1 MNRSLYFVVLIIS
14 LLLTPVQAK
23 RLTPEQVPEPLQP
36 WTDWVMQSHPDH
48 HCPFLYNNFQQKRC
62 SWPSRLK
69 LNLNDQNGKF
79 SIQWQVYSES
89 WIELPGSSKFWP
101 LSVEVNQKPALV
113 LVKNSKPV
121 IKLAA
126 GSYQIKG
133 IFKWDFIPDN
143 LPIPADT
150 GLINLNVKGKS
161 INYPTIKNGQVW
173 LKESDI
179 GRKKPKS
186 IQNNLDLQVFRKIND
201 DVPLQV
207 TTRLILEVAGDQREI
222 KLAHPLLDDSIPISL
237 NSPLPARLEPDGHL
251 LVQVRPGRW
260 QIELL
265 SRHSQLT
272 NQISLNVKDKNW
284 PEAEIWSFQNQPYQR
299 VVEIEQ
305 VTPVDPNQTNLPDA
319 WKNLPAYR
327 VNQGESMVI
336 KTLRRGDPEPEPSQ
350 LHLQRKLWLDF
361 DGGGYTINDRITGK
375 MTQGWR
381 LNTLPEIQL
390 GQVMLNGNSQLITQL
405 PDGKAQ
411 GVEVRKGAIELTAD
425 SRLTQSIKNLSATGW
440 AQHFHQVNAVLNLP
454 PGWRLLAATGVDNV
468 PNSWISRWTLL
479 DLFLVLIAALAVTR
493 LWSLPWGLFALITL
507 AIIWHEADAP
517 RFIWLNVL
525 AATALLQVLPTGQFR
540 KVLTWYRNAS
550 WLVLLIL
557 VIPFMINQVRMGLYP
572 QLEMPWQRMDSQ
584 HYSFAEADLEMAS
597 APAAME
603 QAASGS
609 LSKVRRMAKKVPNK
623 YYSEKAVNFNRIDPD
638 ANVQT
643 GPGLPQWQW
652 HSINLSWNGS
662 VDSQQQ
668 VQFWYITPMMSK
680 LLHLARVIFITLL
693 ILMLFGVINK
703 RFVWEA
709 KMQPLVVALVL
720 LPLLSAFPAQNVFA
734 EYPDQAMLD
743 ELEKRLLEAPECLPN
758 CAQISSL
765 GLSIDP
771 NKIKLTLQAHA
782 QQAVVIPLPVNNKQ
796 WLPDKVQIDGKLAPA
811 MYRSHDGKLW
821 LQLEKGEHTIL
832 LTGKVPVHDRFVL
845 PLPLRPHRVNVH
857 NTGWQ
862 IDGVYEHGRAGGQ
875 LQFSRIR
882 TETTG
887 KNSKNTLEPG
897 VLPPFIRV
905 ERTLQLGL
913 DWRVKSRIV
922 RMSPGNAAIVLQVP
936 LLTGESVTT
945 AGMRV
950 KNGKLQINMP
960 AKQSQLSWE
969 SVLSK
974 AAQIDFIAP
983 DTEQWTEVWRA
994 DVSPIWHIETTG
1006 IAVVH
1011 HQDKQ
1016 GRWLPEWRPWA
1027 GEEVSLAISR
1037 PEAIKGQTLTI
1048 DKSEI
1053 VMKPGKRIQE
1063 GTLKLSLR
1071 SSQGSQHTIA
1081 LPEKAKLQ
1089 AVTINGVTQPIRQN
1103 GKQLTLP
1110 VKPGTQNIIISW
1122 LQGSALGNIFQTP
1135 QLNIGQASVNSH
1147 VQVSLGEDRWV
1158 LFTWGPR
1165 FGPAVLFWGVL
1176 VVIILLAFG
1185 LSKVKLTPLKFWQW
1199 SLLLIGLSQ
1208 IPIIFAMVV
1217 VAWLI
1222 ALGVRR
1228 EKSSIDADYFNL
1240 AQVSLAI
1247 LTLSSLVILFIA
1259 IEQGLL
1265 GSPDMQITGNSS
1277 SAYTLNWYQDRSAEI
1292 LPTATVISVPL
1303 TIYRVLMLFWSLWL
1317 AISLLNWLKWGWHC
1331 FNNGG
1336 LWKQTEKKKQLPK
1349 VKEDRQEINSQ

>member
-1 MNRSLYFVVLIIS
+1 MNRSMYFVVLIIS

-23 RLTPEQVPEPLQP
+23 QLTQEQVPEPLQP
-36 WTDWVMQSHPDH
+36 WTNWVMQSHPDH
-48 HCPFLYNNFQQKRC
+48 HCPFLYNNFQHKRC
-62 SWPSRLK
+62 SWPSRL
-69 LNLNDQNGKF
+69 NLDLDDKNGKF
-79 SIQWQVYSES
+79 SIHWQVYSES

-101 LSVEVNQKPALV
+101 LNVEINQKPALV
-113 LVKNSKPV
+113 LVKNSKPI
-121 IKLAA
+121 IKLSA
-126 GSYQIKG
+126 GSYQIEG
-133 IFKWDFIPDN
+133 VFKWDFIPEN

-150 GLINLNVKGKS
+150 GLITLNVKGKS
-161 INYPTIKNGQVW
+161 INYPTIKKGQVW

-237 NSPLPARLEPDGHL
+237 KSSLPARLEPDGRL

-260 QIELL
+260 QIDLL

-272 NQISLNVKDKNW
+272 HQISLNVKDKNW

-305 VTPVDPNQTNLPDA
+305 VTPIDPNQTNLPDA
-319 WKNLPAYR
+319 WKSLPAYR

-336 KTLRRGDPEPEPSQ
+336 KTLRRGDPEPEPNQ

-375 MTQGWR
+375 MTHGWR
-381 LNTLPEIQL
+381 LNSLPEIQL

-405 PDGKAQ
+405 PEGKVQ

-425 SRLTQSIKNLSATGW
+425 SRLTQSIKDLSATGW

-454 PGWRLLAATGVDNV
+454 PGWRLLATTGVDNV

-479 DLFLVLIAALAVTR
+479 DLFLVLIAAFAVAR
-493 LWSLPWGLFALITL
+493 LWNLPWGLFALITL
-507 AIIWHEADAP
+507 AIIWHEVGAP

-525 AATALLQVLPTGQFR
+525 AVTALLQVLPEGQFR

-550 WLVLLIL
+550 WLALLVL
-557 VIPFMINQVRMGLYP
+557 VIPFMITQVRMGLYP
-572 QLEMPWQRMDSQ
+572 QLEMPWQKMDSQ
-584 HYSFAEADLEMAS
+584 QYGEAEADFEMAES
-597 APAAME
+597 APIEMKAKMV
-603 QAASGS
+603 
-609 LSKVRRMAKKVPNK
+609 SKSQRRMRSPKQSSYLAD
-623 YYSEKAVNFNRIDPD
+623 KAVNFNRIDPD

-652 HSINLSWNGS
+652 HSIDLSWNGS

-680 LLHLARVIFITLL
+680 LLHFARVIFITLL
-693 ILMLFGVINK
+693 MLMLFGVINK

-709 KMQPLVVALVL
+709 KMPLLVTLVL
-720 LPLLSAFPAQNVFA
+720 LPLLSAFPAQNVLA

-743 ELEKRLLEAPECLPN
+743 ELEKRLLEAPECLPD
-758 CAQISSL
+758 CAQISAL
-765 GLSIDP
+765 DL
-771 NKIKLTLQAHA
+771 KINPAKIQLTLQAHA
-782 QQAVVIPLPVNNKQ
+782 QQAVVIPLPVNDKQ

-821 LQLEKGEHTIL
+821 LQLEQGEHTIL
-832 LTGKVPVHDRFVL
+832 LAGKTPVHDRFVL
-845 PLPLRPHRVNVH
+845 PLPLKPHRVNVN

-862 IDGVYEHGRAGGQ
+862 IDGVYEHGRAGSQ

-882 TETTG
+882 TDTTG

-922 RMSPGNAAIVLQVP
+922 RMSPSDAAIVLQVP
-936 LLTGESVTT
+936 LLTGESITT

-960 AKQSQLSWE
+960 ARQSELSWD

-974 AAQIDFIAP
+974 AAKIDFVAP
-983 DTEQWTEVWRA
+983 ATEQWTEVWRA
-994 DVSPIWHIETTG
+994 DVSPIWHLETTG

-1016 GRWLPEWRPWA
+1016 GRWLPEWRPWP
-1027 GEEVSLAISR
+1027 GEKVSIAISR
-1037 PEAIKGQTLTI
+1037 PDAIKGQTLTI

-1063 GTLKLSLR
+1063 GTLNLSLR
-1071 SSQGSQHTIA
+1071 SSQGSQHTIM
-1081 LPEKAKLQ
+1081 LPEKAQLQ
-1089 AVTINGVTQPIRQN
+1089 AVIINGMTQPIRQN
-1103 GKQLTLP
+1103 GQQLTLP
-1110 VKPGTQNIIISW
+1110 IKPGTQNIIINW
-1122 LQGSALGNIFQTP
+1122 LQGSALDNIFQTP
-1135 QLNIGQASVNSH
+1135 ELNIGQASVNSH
-1147 VQVSLGEDRWV
+1147 VQVNLGEDRWV
-1158 LFTWGPR
+1158 LYTWGPR

-1176 VVIILLAFG
+1176 IVIILLAFG
-1185 LSKVKLTPLKFWQW
+1185 LSKIKLTPLKFWQW

-1208 IPIIFAMVV
+1208 VPVVYAMVV
-1217 VAWLI
+1217 IAWLMV
-1222 ALGVRR
+1222 LGLR
-1228 EKSSIDADYFNL
+1228 EKKSSNDADYFNL
-1240 AQVSLAI
+1240 IQVCIGI
-1247 LTLSSLVILFIA
+1247 LTLLSLVILFIG

-1277 SAYTLNWYQDRSAEI
+1277 SAYTLNWYQDRSSEI

-1303 TIYRVLMLFWSLWL
+1303 TVYRVLMLLWSLWL
-1317 AISLLNWLKWGWHC
+1317 AISLLNWLKWGWYC
-1331 FNNGG
+1331 FNSGG
-1336 LWKQTEKKKQLPK
+1336 LWKQNEKKKQPPK
-1349 VKEDRQEINSQ
+1349 IEEDQQEKNK

>member
-36 WTDWVMQSHPDH
+36 WTNWVMQSHPDH

-62 SWPSRLK
+62 SWPSRL
-69 LNLNDQNGKF
+69 NLDLDDQNGKF
-79 SIQWQVYSES
+79 SIHWQVYSES
-89 WIELPGSSKFWP
+89 WVELPGSSKFWP
-101 LSVEVNQKPALV
+101 LSVKVNQKPALV
-113 LVKNSKPV
+113 LEKNNKPV
-121 IKLAA
+121 IKLTA
-126 GSYQIKG
+126 GSYQIEG
-133 IFKWDFIPDN
+133 VFKWDFIPEN
-143 LPIPADT
+143 LPIPSDT
-150 GLINLNVKGKS
+150 GLIALSVKGKS
-161 INYPTIKNGQVW
+161 INSPTIKNGQVW

-179 GRKKPKS
+179 GRKKTKS
-186 IQNNLDLQVFRKIND
+186 IQNKLDLQVFRKIND

-222 KLAHPLLDDSIPISL
+222 KLPHPLLDDSIPISL
-237 NSPLPARLEPDGHL
+237 NSPLPARLEPDGRL

-272 NQISLNVKDKNW
+272 NQISLNVEDKNW
-284 PEAEIWSFQNQPYQR
+284 PEAEIWSFQNQAYQR
-299 VVEIEQ
+299 VIEIEQ
-305 VTPVDPNQTNLPDA
+305 VTPVDPNQTNLPDQ
-319 WKNLPAYR
+319 WKSLPAYR
-327 VNQGESMVI
+327 VNKGENMVI
-336 KTLRRGDPEPEPSQ
+336 KTLRRGDPEPEPNQ

-361 DGGGYTINDRITGK
+361 DGGGYTINDRISGK
-375 MTQGWR
+375 MTHGWR
-381 LNTLPEIQL
+381 LNSLPEIQL
-390 GQVMLNGNSQLITQL
+390 GQVMLNGDNQLITQL
-405 PDGKAQ
+405 PDNKDQ

-425 SRLTQSIKNLSATGW
+425 SRLTQSISNLSATGW
-440 AQHFHQVNAVLNLP
+440 AQHFHQVNTVLNLP

-479 DLFLVLIAALAVTR
+479 DLFLVLIAALAVAR
-493 LWSLPWGLFALITL
+493 LWNLPWGLFALITL
-507 AIIWHEADAP
+507 AIIWHEAGAP

-540 KVLTWYRNAS
+540 KVLIWYRNAS
-550 WLVLLIL
+550 WLALLVL

-572 QLEMPWQRMDSQ
+572 QLEKPWQQMDSQ
-584 HYSFAEADLEMAS
+584 QYSRAEADLQMAS
-597 APAAME
+597 APE
-603 QAASGS
+603 VLEEKASQS
-609 LSKVRRMAKKVPNK
+609 LPKMRRMAKKAPNK
-623 YYSEKAVNFNRIDPD
+623 YYEGKAVNFNRIDPD

-652 HSINLSWNGS
+652 HSIDLSWNGS

-668 VQFWYITPMMSK
+668 VQFWYITPIMSK
-680 LLHLARVIFITLL
+680 LLHFARVIFITLL
-693 ILMLFGVINK
+693 MLMLFGVINK

-709 KMQPLVVALVL
+709 KMPLLVTLIL
-720 LPLLSAFPAQNVFA
+720 LPLLSAFPTQNVLA
-734 EYPDQAMLD
+734 EYPNQTMLD
-743 ELEKRLLEAPECLPN
+743 ELEKRLLEAPECLPD
-758 CAQISSL
+758 CAQISTL
-765 GLSIDP
+765 DLTVNP
-771 NKIKLTLQAHA
+771 AKIQLTLQAHA
-782 QQAVVIPLPVNNKQ
+782 QQAVVIPLPINDKQ
-796 WLPDKVQIDGKLAPA
+796 WFPDKVQINGKLAQA
-811 MYRSHDGKLW
+811 IYRSHDGKLW
-821 LQLEKGEHTIL
+821 LQLERGKHTIL
-832 LTGKVPVHDRFVL
+832 LSGKAPVHDRFVL
-845 PLPLRPHRVNVH
+845 PLSLKPHRVNVN

-862 IDGVYEHGRAGGQ
+862 IEGVYEHGRVGSQ
-875 LQFSRIR
+875 LQLSRIR

-887 KNSKNTLEPG
+887 KNSKNTLKPG

-936 LLTGESVTT
+936 LLPGESITT

-950 KNGKLQINMP
+950 KKGKLQINMP
-960 AKQSQLSWE
+960 ARQSELSWE

-974 AAQIDFIAP
+974 TSQIDFIAP
-983 DTEQWTEVWRA
+983 NTKQWTEVWRA
-994 DVSPIWHIETTG
+994 DVSPIWHIETSG

-1016 GRWLPEWRPWA
+1016 GRWLPEWRPWP
-1027 GEEVSLAISR
+1027 GEKVSIAISR

-1053 VMKPGKRIQE
+1053 VIKPGKRIQE
-1063 GTLKLSLR
+1063 GTLTLSLR
-1071 SSQGSQHTIA
+1071 SSQGGQHTII
-1081 LPEKAKLQ
+1081 LPEKAQLQ
-1089 AVTINGVTQPIRQN
+1089 AVTINGATQPIRQSDQ
-1103 GKQLTLP
+1103 QLTLP
-1110 VKPGTQNIIISW
+1110 IKPGTQKIVISW
-1122 LQGSALGNIFQTP
+1122 LQSSALGNIFRTP
-1135 QLNIGQASVNSH
+1135 ELNIGQTSVNSH
-1147 VQVSLGEDRWV
+1147 VKASLGEDRWV

-1185 LSKVKLTPLKFWQW
+1185 LSKVKFTPLKFWQW
-1199 SLLLIGLSQ
+1199 ALLLIGLSQ
-1208 IPIIFAMVV
+1208 IPVISALVV
-1217 VAWLI
+1217 VTWLMV
-1222 ALGVRR
+1222 LGLRGK
-1228 EKSSIDADYFNL
+1228 KSSSDADYFNL
-1240 AQVSLAI
+1240 TQVSIAI
-1247 LTLSSLVILFIA
+1247 LTLLSLVILFIA

-1303 TIYRVLMLFWSLWL
+1303 TVYRVLMLLWSLWL

-1349 VKEDRQEINSQ
+1349 DEEDHQKKNKL

>member
-1 MNRSLYFVVLIIS
+1 MYFVVLIIS

-23 RLTPEQVPEPLQP
+23 QLTPEQVPEPLQP
-36 WTDWVMQSHPDH
+36 WTNWVMQSHPDH

-62 SWPSRLK
+62 SWPSRL
-69 LNLNDQNGKF
+69 NLDLDDKSGQF

-101 LSVEVNQKPALV
+101 LNVEVNQKPALV

-121 IKLAA
+121 IKLTA

-133 IFKWDFIPDN
+133 VFKWDFIPDN

-150 GLINLNVKGKS
+150 GLITLNVKGKS
-161 INYPTIKNGQVW
+161 INYPTIKNSQVW

-207 TTRLILEVAGDQREI
+207 TTHLILEVAGDQREI
-222 KLAHPLLDDSIPISL
+222 KLAHPLLNDSIPISL
-237 NSPLPARLEPDGHL
+237 SSPLPARLEPDGRL

-265 SRHSQLT
+265 SRHPQLT
-272 NQISLNVKDKNW
+272 NQISLNVSDKNW

-305 VTPVDPNQTNLPDA
+305 VTPIDPNQTNLPDA

-327 VNQGESMVI
+327 VNQGDSMVI
-336 KTLRRGDPEPEPSQ
+336 KTLRRGDPEPEPNQ

-361 DGGGYTINDRITGK
+361 DGGGYTINDHITGK
-375 MTQGWR
+375 MTHGWR
-381 LNTLPEIQL
+381 LNTLPGMEL
-390 GQVMLNGNSQLITQL
+390 GQVTLNGNSQLITQL
-405 PDGKAQ
+405 PDKKSQ
-411 GVEVRKGAIELTAD
+411 GIEVRKGAIELTAD
-425 SRLTQSIKNLSATGW
+425 SRLTQSITDLSTTGW

-454 PGWRLLAATGVDNV
+454 PGWRLLAASGVDNV

-479 DLFLVLIAALAVTR
+479 DLFLVLIAAFSVARIWNV
-493 LWSLPWGLFALITL
+493 PWGLFALITL
-507 AIIWHEADAP
+507 AIIWHEVGAP

-525 AATALLQVLPTGQFR
+525 AVTALLQVVPVGQFR
-540 KVLTWYRNAS
+540 KILTWYRYAS
-550 WLVLLIL
+550 WLALLVL
-557 VIPFMINQVRMGLYP
+557 VIPFMVNQVRMGLYP
-572 QLEMPWQRMDSQ
+572 QLEKPWQRMDSQ
-584 HYSFAEADLEMAS
+584 QYGRAEADFEMAS
-597 APAAME
+597 APVAME
-603 QAASGS
+603 EMASQS

-623 YYSEKAVNFNRIDPD
+623 YYQEKAVNFNRIDPD
-638 ANVQT
+638 ANIQT
-643 GPGLPQWQW
+643 GPGLPQWKW
-652 HSINLSWNGS
+652 HSIHLSWNGS

-680 LLHLARVIFITLL
+680 LLNFTRVILISLL
-693 ILMLFGVINK
+693 MLLLFGVVTK
-703 RFVWEA
+703 RFVLEA
-709 KMQPLVVALVL
+709 KLPLLVALVL
-720 LPLLSAFPAQNVFA
+720 LPLLSAFPAQNVWA

-743 ELEKRLLEAPECLPN
+743 ELEKRLLEAPQCLPD
-758 CAQISSL
+758 CAQISVLDLRISP
-765 GLSIDP
+765 D
-771 NKIKLTLQAHA
+771 KMQLTLHAHA
-782 QQAVVIPLPVNNKQ
+782 QQAVVIPLPVNDKQ
-796 WLPDKVQIDGKLAPA
+796 WLPNKVKIDGKLAPA

-821 LQLEKGEHTIL
+821 LQLGQGEHTIL
-832 LTGKVPVHDRFVL
+832 LTGKIPVHDRFVL
-845 PLPLRPHRVNVH
+845 PLPLKPHRVNVK

-862 IDGVYEHGRAGGQ
+862 IEGVYEHGRVGGQ

-882 TETTG
+882 TKTTDK
-887 KNSKNTLEPG
+887 KNKNTLEPG

-913 DWRVKSRIV
+913 DWRVKSRII
-922 RMSPGNAAIVLQVP
+922 RISPGNAAVVLQVP
-936 LLTGESVTT
+936 LLTGESITT
-945 AGMRV
+945 PGMRV
-950 KNGKLQINMP
+950 KNAKLQINMP
-960 AKQSQLSWE
+960 ARESQLSWE

-974 AAQIDFIAP
+974 TAQIEFFAP

-994 DVSPIWHIETTG
+994 DVSPIWHLETTG

-1016 GRWLPEWRPWA
+1016 GRWLPEWRPWP
-1027 GEEVSLAISR
+1027 GEKVSIAISR

-1071 SSQGSQHTIA
+1071 SSQGSQHTIT
-1081 LPEKAKLQ
+1081 LPEKAQLQ

-1103 GKQLTLP
+1103 VQQLTLP
-1110 VKPGTQNIIISW
+1110 VKPGTQKILINW
-1122 LQGSALGNIFQTP
+1122 LQGSALGSVFETP

-1147 VQVSLGEDRWV
+1147 VQVRLGQDRWV

-1185 LSKVKLTPLKFWQW
+1185 LSKIKLTPLKFWQW

-1208 IPIIFAMVV
+1208 IPVISALVV
-1217 VAWLI
+1217 VAWLM
-1222 ALGVRR
+1222 ALRLR
-1228 EKSSIDADYFNL
+1228 EKKSSSDADYFNL
-1240 AQVSLAI
+1240 IQVSIGI
-1247 LTLSSLVILFIA
+1247 LTLLSLVILFIA

-1292 LPTATVISVPL
+1292 LPTATVVSVPL
-1303 TIYRVLMLFWSLWL
+1303 TVYRILMLLWSLWL

-1336 LWKQTEKKKQLPK
+1336 LWKQNEKKKQPPK
-1349 VKEDRQEINSQ
+1349 VEEYQQEKNKV